1 LLGKGHVQ
9 SEAIAELIALPWDH
23 PYRQDTLKHISI
35 LQVNL
40 QVRQNKTKQLKE
52 TIMNL
57 SPAYEEWHRKTIAE
71 GAALAQKTFDQ
82 TRQAIIAE
90 SKAEGEQKT
99 RRSLAQKMLQEGASI
114 EFVTKVTGFSP
125 SNSKFKMLRGV
136 NSLSHRFTVKHK
148 VN

>member
-1 LLGKGHVQ
+1 
-9 SEAIAELIALPWDH
+9 
-23 PYRQDTLKHISI
+23 

-71 GAALAQKTFDQ
+71 GAALAQKTFEQ
-82 TRQAIIAE
+82 TRQAIITE
-90 SKAEGEQKT
+90 SKAEGEQKA

-114 EFVTKVTGFSP
+114 EFVVKVTGFSP
-125 SNSKFKMLRGV
+125 AEIAALN
-136 NSLSHRFTVKHK
+136 
-148 VN
+148 